1 MNSKTLFSQKMRS
14 FFIIILYS
22 LNLTCHYLFI
32 SCFFSFILSTR
43 LNKADF
49 NTCSNSIEA
58 PTCSMSKT
66 KQNRNYKVKQYCW
79 LQNLRHAFN
88 TSSNIVRQNVF
99 VWTVSSISIIVAA
112 VDASVR
118 CNKKE
123 LVIYFFK
130 PDGVCS
136 AKLPSSNVGMHFCT
150 LRCYRFSLWRKF
162 W

>member
-1 MNSKTLFSQKMRS
+1 MRS

-22 LNLTCHYLFI
+22 LNLTCHYLFL
-32 SCFFSFILSTR
+32 SYFFFFIFSTR
-43 LNKADF
+43 LNRTDF
-49 NTCSNSIEA
+49 NTWSNSVEA
-58 PTCSMSKT
+58 PTCSMCKT

-99 VWTVSSISIIVAA
+99 VWTVSSISIIVAV
-112 VDASVR
+112 VDVSVR

-130 PDGVCS
+130 LDGVCS
-136 AKLPSSNVGMHFCT
+136 TKLPSSNVAMYYCT
-150 LRCYRFSLWRKF
+150 QRCCRFSL
-162 W
+162 